1 MNAKILRQLFGKR
14 VRSLRR
20 LRDLTQEALADSTGL
35 SAEYI
40 SRIERGLTSPSFDS
54 IATLAM
60 GLSVEPQSLFDFDQ
74 LERGRLQSEESE

>member
-1 MNAKILRQLFGKR
+1 M
-14 VRSLRR
+14 RSLRR
-20 LRDLTQEALADSTGL
+20 LRDLTQEEFADSTGL

-60 GLSVEPQSLFDFDQ
+60 GLGVEPRSLFDFEQFGRD
-74 LERGRLQSEESE
+74 RLQSEENE